1 MSREDKICY
10 MILISVGLIIYLI
23 TFFVSK
29 EFFLAKN
36 KVFAETVLVNC
47 EMSTEKR
54 LKKKSDREAD
64 PLHKYYTCYMYELT
78 WERENP
84 VSHKKYRFTDETE
97 DISPKSFEIGQKET
111 KLIYYNDDESDY
123 EFADPL
129 GAVIFLAVGTL
140 LIIIPVIDIIGFRKV
155 RRAKQTAASQKNT
168 HYRTAKQLS
177 HSPTAAAVIVIKAG
191 GTVFYAAPEKNTPAK
206 MLVNMLSRGK
216 IEVSFKES
224 DNGEIFCQIPQR
236 LSVSP
241 SETAFSNGDIILY
254 KDRMGIVCSEMKANA
269 VKCAVIGN
277 THNKDLK
284 DLFLNSPKVSL
295 SVEWSE

>member
-1 MSREDKICY
+1 MEA
-10 MILISVGLIIYLI
+10 ILLPTYQVISV
-23 TFFVSK
+23 K
-29 EFFLAKN
+29 
-36 KVFAETVLVNC
+36 
-47 EMSTEKR
+47 
-54 LKKKSDREAD
+54 
-64 PLHKYYTCYMYELT
+64 
-78 WERENP
+78 
-84 VSHKKYRFTDETE
+84 
-97 DISPKSFEIGQKET
+97 
-111 KLIYYNDDESDY
+111 
-123 EFADPL
+123 
-129 GAVIFLAVGTL
+129 
-140 LIIIPVIDIIGFRKV
+140 IDIIPALIIEGV
-155 RRAKQTAASQKNT
+155 QPTIAIKNT
-168 HYRTAKQLS
+168 TNN
-177 HSPTAAAVIVIKAG
+177 
-191 GTVFYAAPEKNTPAK
+191 PEKNTPAK